1 VKIRAPT
8 FLLLAVVGFLLAACL
23 PDPATVVQ
31 GRRIVVFGDSLTLQ
45 AEPHMS
51 QFGVRTHASNSTA
64 PCDWLSSFARTV
76 QSEQPTHVVLAF
88 TGNHL
93 TPCMQGRA
101 DTLKEMNDA
110 YFYDLY
116 LLASQTTAQVSF
128 VVPPYTKPNIDYPN
142 TVFTNYAWH
151 GDPSIGNTECYL
163 ASFAPDHA
171 RCDFQAR
178 DELGQ
183 NWGFR
188 LDDGV
193 HLNSVGAELY
203 GNGLIAAANW

>member
-1 VKIRAPT
+1 MKKVLPVV
-8 FLLLAVVGFLLAACL
+8 LLATVGFLLAACL

-31 GRRIVVFGDSLTLQ
+31 GRKITVFGDSLTLQ

-51 QFGVRTHASNSTA
+51 KFGVSTHATGGSA
-64 PCDWLSSFARTV
+64 PCDWLSTFAGIV
-76 QSEQPTHVVLAF
+76 QQEQPTHVVLAF

-101 DTLKEMNDA
+101 DTLQEMNDS

-116 LLASQTTAQVSF
+116 LLASSTSAKISF
-128 VVPPYTKPNIDYPN
+128 VVPPYTRPNIDYPN
-142 TVFTNYAWH
+142 TIFTNYAWH
-151 GDPSIGNTECYL
+151 GDPSIGDTECYL
-163 ASFAPDHA
+163 ASFAPSHA
-171 RCDFQAR
+171 RCDPQAR
-178 DELGQ
+178 DELAQ

-193 HLNSVGAELY
+193 HLNTIGAELY